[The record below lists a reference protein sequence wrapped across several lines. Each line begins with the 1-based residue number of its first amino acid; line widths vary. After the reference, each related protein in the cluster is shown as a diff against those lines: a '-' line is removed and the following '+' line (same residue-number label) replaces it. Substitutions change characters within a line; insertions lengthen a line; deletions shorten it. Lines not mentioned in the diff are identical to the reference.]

1 VADLDPNLSA
11 AISGD
16 RHAREQLLLEHYDR
30 LNFRIQKKLTGKLA
44 ETHSSEDVLQEALVL
59 AIRDFGKCRA
69 TNQSEL
75 GAWLNSVVDNRMRD
89 IRKRLYTQKRG
100 GAQNQAALPPTAQSS
115 MHNLLDVLEGGGA
128 SPSSRVARHDAVK
141 ALQVGIASLPPEQR
155 EAIERRF
162 LEGHSLDGVAGQMKK
177 TPAAVRALIHR
188 AKKALRDSMG
198 QSSRWFN
205 KK

>member
-1 VADLDPNLSA
+1 MSDLDSHLSA
-11 AISGD
+11 AIAGD
-16 RHAREQLLLEHYDR
+16 RIAREQLLLEHYDR

-44 ETHSSEDVLQEALVL
+44 ETHSSEDVLQESLVL

-69 TNQSEL
+69 TNQAEL

-89 IRKRLYTQKRG
+89 IRKRIFAQKRAG
-100 GAQNQAALPPTAQSS
+100 TQCQAALPRTAQSS
-115 MHNLLDVLEGGGA
+115 MLNLLDVLEQSEA
-128 SPSSRVARHDAVK
+128 SPSSRVARHDALK
-141 ALQVGIASLPPEQR
+141 ALQVGVASLPPEQR

-162 LEGHSLDGVAGQMKK
+162 LDGHSLNGVAGQMKK

-188 AKKALRDSMG
+188 AKKALRGSMG
-198 QSSRWFN
+198 QSSRWFR